1 MECREYTLFLD
12 KEIHITVT
20 LLNWLLTFSGFPTPI
35 SNSKVIEKNQF
46 IKLPIKLTVK
56 IIKIEVKNLFSF
68 KKVAL

>member
-20 LLNWLLTFSGFPTPI
+20 LLNWLLTFSGSPHI
-35 SNSKVIEKNQF
+35 SSSKIIEKKQY
-46 IKLPIKLTVK
+46 IKLTIKLTVK
-56 IIKIEVKNLFSF
+56 IIKVEVKNLFSF